1 MKKKIF
7 LVAILLITLMA
18 NISMASYSTVTMS
31 VVEEPVC
38 KIEIGANSNFEKKLV
53 EKDLNNKEVTIQ
65 LKVTN
70 EEEAMKPKG
79 EIVLLIDNSLSMEE
93 QTDTGTKR
101 RDVIFESA
109 KTFLKKALTD
119 NNSLKVAISRFSTNT
134 DAEKE
139 GTIEDA
145 GEVTPLTNDLNTLL
159 QGIESIKTDGP
170 RTNLDSG
177 LKVASTQF
185 SNEENN
191 KYLVILTDGVP
202 NVAVDYDKNY
212 FSQDVINKT
221 KAQLQALE
229 TQGIN
234 VITMLTGIN
243 NENSVPITG
252 FAKTYKQIIT
262 EIFGTAENPTV
273 GKFFYIKDSQVEDTI
288 LRDIYYSL
296 LPVQKEYTDIKIV
309 DYFPA
314 DIVNNFEFAYVQKAN
329 IGEISTEIDK
339 TNNSITWTIPK
350 LAAGETAIVQ
360 YKLKLKEDFDDAILD
375 KLIDTNE
382 KVDISYKDPDNKEES
397 KTSDITPVLKLEES
411 KDPKDPEDPQNP
423 QNPPKDEQKPQTPS
437 VEEQKPGVLKLPM
450 AGSETIISVALV
462 GATIFAVYSFIK
474 MVKINKDMK

>member
-7 LVAILLITLMA
+7 LVAIVLITLMA

-53 EKDLNNKEVTIQ
+53 AKDLNNKEVTIQ

-134 DAEKE
+134 EIAKE

-159 QGIESIKTDGP
+159 QGIENIRTDGP

-185 SNEENN
+185 SKEENN
-191 KYLVILTDGVP
+191 KYLVVLTDGVP

-221 KAQLQALE
+221 KSQLQALK
-229 TQGIN
+229 TQGID

-243 NENSVPITG
+243 NED
-252 FAKTYKQIIT
+252 AKPAGGLTNKQIIT
-262 EIFGTAENPTV
+262 EIFGTTENPTV
-273 GKFFYIKDSQVEDTI
+273 GKFFYITDAQVEDTV
-288 LRDIYYSL
+288 LKDIYNSL
-296 LPVQKEYTDIKIV
+296 LPIQKEYTDIKIV

-350 LAAGETAIVQ
+350 LAAGQTAIVQ
-360 YKLKLKEDFDDAILD
+360 YKLKLKEDFDNAILD

-397 KTSDITPVLKLEES
+397 KTSDITPVLKLEEPR
-411 KDPKDPEDPQNP
+411 PKEL
-423 QNPPKDEQKPQTPS
+423 PK
-437 VEEQKPGVLKLPM
+437 
-450 AGSETIISVALV
+450 AGNEIIISVALA
-462 GATIFAVYSFIK
+462 GITIFAVYSFIK
-474 MVKINKDMK
+474 MAKINKDMK